1 MVSERIPIDES
12 EKFHPEQWVKLY
24 GVTGNRHE
32 YINTCQIDQLETVI
46 GGIQHSWWDNYL
58 LEPVDEKEQPISL
71 EEAIRRGNEGGEGKS
86 VF

>member
-1 MVSERIPIDES
+1 
-12 EKFHPEQWVKLY
+12 
-24 GVTGNRHE
+24 
-32 YINTCQIDQLETVI
+32 VI
-46 GGIQHSWWDNYL
+46 GGIQHSWWDNYV